1 MDTSI
6 NVRLDSDIK
15 QWLTERADELGKS
28 PSELLRGV
36 IKYVSGARLD
46 GLRKIFEQEAKM
58 QQLDIQLRE
67 RLQMRYDSYR
77 ETSSKLAYDAG
88 LQKTPAGGFE
98 RERELE

>member
-15 QWLTERADELGKS
+15 DWLTERADELGKS

-36 IKYVSGARLD
+36 INYVSGARLD
-46 GLRKIFEQEAKM
+46 ELHKLFEQEEFMRRQVIK
-58 QQLDIQLRE
+58 LRE
-67 RLQMRYDSYR
+67 IQQMQFDAYR
-77 ETSSKLAYDAG
+77 EMSSEMAYKAG
-88 LQKTPAGGFE
+88 LQKTPGGGFE